1 MRKVEEIKGVIRKR
15 ILQRKID
22 KLIEGQEELK
32 KEIHIL
38 RLENKLLQ
46 EGTNGTRKSNVNS

>member
-38 RLENKLLQ
+38 RLENKLLR
-46 EGTNGTRKSNVNS
+46 EDTNATRKSNINS